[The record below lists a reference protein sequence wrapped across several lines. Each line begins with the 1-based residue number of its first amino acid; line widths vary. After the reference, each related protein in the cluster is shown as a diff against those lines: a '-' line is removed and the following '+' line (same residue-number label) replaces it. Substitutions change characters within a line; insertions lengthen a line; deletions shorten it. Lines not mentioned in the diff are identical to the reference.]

1 MMTWIKLATRNLFRN
16 GRRSLFTIMAIGL
29 GFAAVNALGGFTA
42 YIFSSL
48 EDSYI
53 HIQGNGHLSIFKRG
67 FLDEGKLDPTRYLLS
82 EEEVGEIRD
91 VLKNHPEIVV
101 ATPELNI
108 SGLVSN
114 GEVSTIFVASGR
126 VPDDVRLISSRS
138 RTKVGQMKLFDG
150 EPLQND
156 LTNGL
161 GMSIGLADQLR
172 FKHGDTAVVMSPT
185 VDGQINAL
193 DGQLRQTFNSPVE
206 ALEDKLMLVTLDFA
220 QTLYDT
226 TSVARMNVLLNDGL
240 LTEPMREALSRELA
254 DRGLDVE
261 IRTWNELSTFY
272 TKVKNMF
279 DVIFLFAFLI
289 VFTIVVMSVIN
300 TVGMAIMERTR
311 EIGTLRA
318 LGVKRRGI
326 VGLFAVES
334 MLLGLIGSLVGVLLT
349 ITIWS
354 SIATFEPTWIPPQIT
369 RRIPLEVY
377 LVPQEMLWS
386 LGALLILSLLAA
398 SLPARKAARM
408 EIVGA
413 LGHV

>member
-1 MMTWIKLATRNLFRN
+1 MITWFKLATRNLFRN
-16 GRRSLFTIMAIGL
+16 GRRSLFTVMAIGL

-42 YIFSSL
+42 YIFTSL

-53 HIQGNGHLSIFKRG
+53 HIQGNGHMSIFKKG
-67 FLDEGKLDPTRYLLS
+67 FLNEGKLDPTRYLLN
-82 EEEVGEIRD
+82 EEDVRVIDEV
-91 VLKNHPEIVV
+91 LQAHPEIRIS
-101 ATPELNI
+101 TPELNI

-114 GEVSTIFVASGR
+114 GEVSTIFLASGR
-126 VPDDVRLISSRS
+126 VSSKVDVIRSRS
-138 RTKVGQMKLFDG
+138 RTKVGNMQLFDG
-150 EPLQND
+150 EPMSD
-156 LTNGL
+156 ETPNGL
-161 GMSIGLADQLR
+161 GMSQGLADQLR
-172 FKHGDTAVVMSPT
+172 FKQGDTVVVMAPT
-185 VDGQINAL
+185 VNGQINAL
-193 DGQLRQTFNSPVE
+193 DGQMLQTFNSPVE
-206 ALEDKLMLVTLDFA
+206 ALEDKLMLVSLEFA
-220 QTLYDT
+220 QNLYDT
-226 TSVARMNVLLNDGL
+226 TSVDRINVLLNDGL
-240 LTEPMREALSRELA
+240 LTESMRATLQSELVA
-254 DRGLDVE
+254 RGLDIE
-261 IRTWNELSTFY
+261 IKTWNELSTFY

-289 VFTIVVMSVIN
+289 VFTIVVMSVVN

-326 VGLFAVES
+326 VGLFALES
-334 MLLGLIGSLVGVLLT
+334 MLLGLFGSLVGVLLT
-349 ITIWS
+349 LAVWS
-354 SIATFEPTWIPPQIT
+354 SIATLEPTWIPPQIT

-386 LGALLILSLLAA
+386 MLALLVLSLLAA

>member
-1 MMTWIKLATRNLFRN
+1 MMTWLKLATRNLFRN
-16 GRRSLFTIMAIGL
+16 GRRSLFTVMAIGL
-29 GFAAVNALGGFTA
+29 GFAAVNALGGFTS
-42 YIFSSL
+42 YIFTNL

-53 HIQGNGHLSIFKRG
+53 HIQGNGHLSIFKKG
-67 FLDEGKLDPTRYLLS
+67 FLDEGKLDPTRYLLN
-82 EEEVGEIRD
+82 EQDVGAIREV
-91 VLKNHPEIVV
+91 LQQHPEIVV

-114 GEVSTIFVASGR
+114 GEVSTIFLASGR
-126 VPDDVRLISSRS
+126 IPDDVALIRSRS
-138 RTKVGQMKLFDG
+138 RTKVGRMKLFDG
-150 EPLQND
+150 EPLAND
-156 LTNGL
+156 KTNGV
-161 GMSIGLADQLR
+161 GMSKGLADQLR
-172 FKHGDTAVVMSPT
+172 FGLGDTVVVMAPT

-206 ALEDKLMLVTLDFA
+206 ALEDKLMLVTLEFA
-220 QTLYDT
+220 QSLYDT
-226 TSVARMNVLLNDGL
+226 TSVDRINVLLNDGL
-240 LTEPMREALSRELA
+240 LTEPMRATLGRELA
-254 DRGLDVE
+254 ARGLNVE
-261 IRTWNELSTFY
+261 IKTWNELSTFY
-272 TKVKNMF
+272 TKVKDMF

-334 MLLGLIGSLVGVLLT
+334 MLLGLIGSLVGVILT
-349 ITIWS
+349 VIVWTVIF
-354 SIATFEPTWIPPQIT
+354 TVEPTWVPPQIT

-377 LVPQEMLWS
+377 LVPREMLWS
-386 LGALLILSLLAA
+386 MCALLLLSLLAA
-398 SLPARKAARM
+398 SFPARKAARM

>member
-156 LTNGL
+156 LANGL
-161 GMSIGLADQLR
+161 GMSLGLADQLR
-172 FKHGDTAVVMSPT
+172 FRHGDTAVVMSPT

-226 TSVARMNVLLNDGL
+226 TSVDRMNVLLNDGL

-261 IRTWNELSTFY
+261 IKTWNELSTFY

-349 ITIWS
+349 VIIWS

>member
-1 MMTWIKLATRNLFRN
+1 MMTWLKLATRNLFRN
-16 GRRSLFTIMAIGL
+16 GRRSLFTVMAIGL
-29 GFAAVNALGGFTA
+29 GFAAVNALGGFTS
-42 YIFSSL
+42 YIFTNL

-53 HIQGNGHLSIFKRG
+53 HIQGNGHLSIFKKG
-67 FLDEGKLDPTRYLLS
+67 FLDEGKLDPTRYLLN
-82 EEEVGEIRD
+82 EQDVGAIREV
-91 VLKNHPEIVV
+91 LQQHPEIVV

-114 GEVSTIFVASGR
+114 GEVSTIFLASGR
-126 VPDDVRLISSRS
+126 IPDDVALIRSRS
-138 RTKVGQMKLFDG
+138 RTKVGRMKLFDG
-150 EPLQND
+150 EPLTND
-156 LTNGL
+156 KINGV
-161 GMSIGLADQLR
+161 GMSKGLADQLR
-172 FKHGDTAVVMSPT
+172 FGLGDTVVVMAPT

-206 ALEDKLMLVTLDFA
+206 ALEDKLMLVTLEFA
-220 QTLYDT
+220 QSLYDT
-226 TSVARMNVLLNDGL
+226 TSVDRINVLLNDGL
-240 LTEPMREALSRELA
+240 LTEPMRATLGRELA
-254 DRGLDVE
+254 ARGLNVE
-261 IRTWNELSTFY
+261 IKTWNELSTFY
-272 TKVKNMF
+272 TKVKDMF

-334 MLLGLIGSLVGVLLT
+334 MLLGLIGSLVGVILT
-349 ITIWS
+349 VIVWTVIF
-354 SIATFEPTWIPPQIT
+354 TVEPTWVPPQIT

-377 LVPQEMLWS
+377 LVPREMLWS
-386 LGALLILSLLAA
+386 MCALLLLSLLAA
-398 SLPARKAARM
+398 SFPARKAARM

>member
-1 MMTWIKLATRNLFRN
+1 MKTWLKLATRNLFRN
-16 GRRSLFTIMAIGL
+16 GRRSLFTVMAIGL
-29 GFAAVNALGGFTA
+29 GFAAVNALGGFTS
-42 YIFSSL
+42 YIFTNL

-53 HIQGNGHLSIFKRG
+53 HIQGNGHLSIFKKG
-67 FLDEGKLDPTRYLLS
+67 FLDEGKLDPTRYLLN
-82 EEEVGEIRD
+82 EQDVGAIREV
-91 VLKNHPEIVV
+91 LQQHPEIVV

-114 GEVSTIFVASGR
+114 GEVSTIFLASGR
-126 VPDDVRLISSRS
+126 IPDDVALIRSRS
-138 RTKVGQMKLFDG
+138 RTKVGRMKLFDG
-150 EPLQND
+150 EPL
-156 LTNGL
+156 TNEKVNGV
-161 GMSIGLADQLR
+161 GMSKGLADQLR
-172 FKHGDTAVVMSPT
+172 FGLGDTVVVMAPT

-206 ALEDKLMLVTLDFA
+206 ALEDKLMLVTLEFA
-220 QTLYDT
+220 QSLYDT
-226 TSVARMNVLLNDGL
+226 TSVDRVNVLLDDVL
-240 LTEPMREALSRELA
+240 LTEPMRATLSRELA
-254 DRGLDVE
+254 ARGLNVE
-261 IRTWNELSTFY
+261 IKTWNELSTFY

-334 MLLGLIGSLVGVLLT
+334 MLLGLIGSLVGVILT
-349 ITIWS
+349 VIVWTLVFTI
-354 SIATFEPTWIPPQIT
+354 EPTWVPPQIT

-377 LVPQEMLWS
+377 LVPREMLWS
-386 LGALLILSLLAA
+386 MCALLMLSLLAA
-398 SLPARKAARM
+398 SFPARKAARM